1 MRAFGVIAAGIV
13 VGVVC
18 AAGTMGGSAHAVES
32 LSPSPGVTP
41 SPIGSG
47 GSLAPVLPPEGL
59 PTAPPPDAIKP
70 VVPQARIDDAPGLEP
85 ATADRSRGG
94 S

>member
-1 MRAFGVIAAGIV
+1 MRRFSVVAAGIV
-13 VGVVC
+13 LAAVC
-18 AAGTMGGSAHAVES
+18 AGGTIGRSVHAVES
-32 LSPSPGVTP
+32 ISPSPGVTP
-41 SPIGSG
+41 SPLRSG

-70 VVPQARIDDAPGLEP
+70 VVPQARIDAPEVEP
-85 ATADRSRGG
+85 AAAKGGG